1 GEITVFGIAALVV
14 HALLRRTRMAPEQI
28 MPGPPIKLPV
38 PADLAQIMFPLTLT
52 VSIFLFLR
60 GHNAPGGG
68 FIAGLVL
75 AVPLLIQYVIQ
86 GTASVESRFGFDYIR
101 CI

>member
-1 GEITVFGIAALVV
+1 
-14 HALLRRTRMAPEQI
+14 

-75 AVPLLIQYVIQ
+75 AVPLLIQYVIRAPHRWNR
-86 GTASVESRFGFDYIR
+86 ASASITSAASAWA
-101 CI
+101 C